1 MSKRF
6 PIDFSDAEHKALKRA
21 AVESDMTMKA
31 FIKAAVKEKIVHQSE
46 AAIGA
51 DDNESTVLA
60 KATEKPA

>member
-31 FIKAAVKEKIVHQSE
+31 FIKAAVAEKIVRQSE
-46 AAIGA
+46 AATGA
-51 DDNESTVLA
+51 NDNETAVLA
-60 KATEKPA
+60 KASEKPA

>member
-6 PIDFSDAEHKALKRA
+6 PIDFSDTEHKALKRA

-31 FIKAAVKEKIVHQSE
+31 FIKAAVVEKIARQSE
-46 AAIGA
+46 NASGA

-60 KATEKPA
+60 KASDKPA